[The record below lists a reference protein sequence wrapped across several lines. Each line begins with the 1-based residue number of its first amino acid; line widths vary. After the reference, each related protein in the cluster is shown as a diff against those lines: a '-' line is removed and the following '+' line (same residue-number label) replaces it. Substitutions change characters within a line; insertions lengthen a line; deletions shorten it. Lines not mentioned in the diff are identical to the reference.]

1 MSLLRLLTAGK
12 SLVGSKNAEG
22 RYHLS
27 RPGALPRFG
36 GKKNPFRA
44 TTRPEAAQS
53 AAMAPGREEPEP
65 AEVAGPVLLPESQ
78 AETENETRAVAG
90 AASVRSGAEA
100 ASVAPRNAVAIG
112 GGALAQC
119 AGKLKTWFGMRR
131 EKAPAPVV
139 PRFAKPLVQG
149 ELSLERVRVVRNDL
163 SDSDVEIVPARPV
176 ATPPLD
182 QTAEGPLEKVTG
194 RLFGAGKV

>member
-12 SLVGSKNAEG
+12 SLVGSKNDES

-53 AAMAPGREEPEP
+53 AAPAPACEQDEPVE
-65 AEVAGPVLLPESQ
+65 AVGPLPSSESL
-78 AETENETRAVAG
+78 
-90 AASVRSGAEA
+90 AASEVSPVSPDASA
-100 ASVAPRNAVAIG
+100 AMPAAAAPIAPRARG

-119 AGKLKTWFGMRR
+119 ASKLKSFFQMRR
-131 EKAPAPVV
+131 QEAAAPVV
-139 PRFAKPLVQG
+139 PRFSKPLVQG

-163 SDSDVEIVPARPV
+163 SDSDVEIVPARLL
-176 ATPPLD
+176 ATPTLD
-182 QTAEGPLEKVTG
+182 RTAEGPLGKITG
-194 RLFGAGKV
+194 RLFGAGKI